1 MNEFD
6 FVKGADAEVRQN
18 IANWEDKADDY
29 LEEFFN
35 NEMERVYGTQF
46 GDNLALIAEI
56 AENSITA
63 PETFRGVRDQVGR
76 LQAGAIVHKERDY
89 LEVDFMFYGVRYSPL
104 QHRKTTTTTAKY
116 LV

>member
-46 GDNLALIAEI
+46 G
-56 AENSITA
+56 
-63 PETFRGVRDQVGR
+63 
-76 LQAGAIVHKERDY
+76 AGSSTHC
-89 LEVDFMFYGVRYSPL
+89 
-104 QHRKTTTTTAKY
+104 
-116 LV
+116 